1 MRVRLMP
8 LISAALGLCISG
20 PSFAQDWVEFASQ
33 EERFTCVFPTQ
44 PKVTETTWTSEYGAV
59 LPARVYSATQGRSRY
74 SSTVVD
80 YNPVERLLV
89 EKSKS
94 CPAGAET
101 CQGVGD
107 WGLGYWK
114 NDVRGAIVYATS
126 KFLQRN
132 VKVTHLMWNS
142 QALVQGQELQLTD
155 NADQSRTFASIYMH
169 ENRLIIMEATVPRGY
184 PPPADFTQSL
194 GWLDGSGRGIR
205 YSTMYINAP
214 DVPKP
219 SIRGGNPPN
228 PNGDRTDGADANGG
242 RGDQAR

>member
-1 MRVRLMP
+1 MRMRLMP
-8 LISAALGLCISG
+8 LVSAALVLSIARL
-20 PSFAQDWVEFASQ
+20 SFTQDWVEFSSQ

-44 PKVTETTWTSEYGAV
+44 PKVTETIWTSEYGAV
-59 LPARVYSATQGRSRY
+59 LPARVYSAAQGQSRY
-74 SSTVVD
+74 SLTVVD

-101 CQGVGD
+101 CQGIGD

-126 KFLQRN
+126 TFLQRD
-132 VKVTHLMWNS
+132 VKVMRLMWNS
-142 QALVQGQELQLTD
+142 QALVQGQELQLAS

-184 PPPADFTQSL
+184 PPPNDFTQSL
-194 GWLDGSGRGIR
+194 GWLDERGRGIR

-219 SIRGGNPPN
+219 S
-228 PNGDRTDGADANGG
+228 G
-242 RGDQAR
+242 R

>member
-8 LISAALGLCISG
+8 LISAALVLTISG
-20 PSFAQDWVEFASQ
+20 PSFAQEWVEFASR

-44 PKVTETTWTSEYGAV
+44 PTVTETTWTSEYGVV
-59 LPARVYSATQGRSRY
+59 LPARVYSATLGQSRY
-74 SSTVVD
+74 SLTVVD

-89 EKSKS
+89 EKSRS

-101 CQGVGD
+101 CQGIGD

-126 KFLQRN
+126 KFLQRD

-142 QALVQGQELQLTD
+142 AALVQGQELQLTN

-169 ENRLIIMEATVPRGY
+169 ENRLIIMEATVPKGY
-184 PPPADFTQSL
+184 PPPTIFQQSL
-194 GWLDGSGRGIR
+194 GWLDENGTRIR
-205 YSTMYINAP
+205 YDFINYNEP

-219 SIRGGNPPN
+219 RIRG
-228 PNGDRTDGADANGG
+228 R
-242 RGDQAR
+242 

>member
-1 MRVRLMP
+1 MRARLTP
-8 LISAALGLCISG
+8 LLSAALVLSITG
-20 PSFAQDWVEFASQ
+20 PSFAQDWVEFASR
-33 EERFTCVFPTQ
+33 EERFTCIFPAQ
-44 PKVTETTWTSEYGAV
+44 PKVTETTWSSEYGAV
-59 LPARVYSATQGRSRY
+59 LPARVYSATQGQSRY
-74 SSTVVD
+74 FLMVVD
-80 YNPVERLLV
+80 YKPVERLLV

-101 CQGVGD
+101 CQGIGD

-126 KFLQRN
+126 KFLQRDG
-132 VKVTHLMWNS
+132 KVTRLMWNS
-142 QALVQGQELQLTD
+142 AALVQGQELQLIN

-184 PPPADFTQSL
+184 PPPANFTQSL
-194 GWLDGSGRGIR
+194 GWLDESGRGIR

-219 SIRGGNPPN
+219 SIRRGNP
-228 PNGDRTDGADANGG
+228 
-242 RGDQAR
+242 

>member
-8 LISAALGLCISG
+8 LISAALVLTISG
-20 PSFAQDWVEFASQ
+20 PSFAQEWVEFASR
-33 EERFTCVFPTQ
+33 EERLTCLFPTQ
-44 PKVTETTWTSEYGAV
+44 PKVTETTWTSEYGAI
-59 LPARVYSATQGRSRY
+59 LPMRVYSATPGQSRY
-74 SSTVVD
+74 SLTVVD

-89 EKSKS
+89 EKSNS

-101 CQGVGD
+101 CQGIGD

-114 NDVRGAIVYATS
+114 NDMRGAIVYATS
-126 KFLQRN
+126 KFLQRD

-142 QALVQGQELQLTD
+142 AALVQGQELQLTN

-169 ENRLIIMEATVPRGY
+169 ENRLIIMEATVPKGY
-184 PPPADFTQSL
+184 PPPAAFTQSL
-194 GWLDGSGRGIR
+194 GWLDESGRGIR

-219 SIRGGNPPN
+219 SGRGGAPPN
-228 PNGDRTDGADANGG
+228 PVGAGADGG
-242 RGDQAR
+242 RGGQGR